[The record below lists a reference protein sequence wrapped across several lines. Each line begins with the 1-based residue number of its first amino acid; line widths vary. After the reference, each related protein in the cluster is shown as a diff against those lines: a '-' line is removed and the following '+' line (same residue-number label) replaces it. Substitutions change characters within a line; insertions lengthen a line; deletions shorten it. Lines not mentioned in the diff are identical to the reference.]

1 MVQLIAA
8 AAVGAVVLYSYSAF
22 RKHMDRLE
30 REDEQRKAE
39 KMPRGALEKDPVTGK
54 YRPKSN

>member
-30 REDEQRKAE
+30 REDEQRRAE
-39 KMPRGALEKDPVTGK
+39 RASRGALVKDPVTGK
-54 YRPKSN
+54 YRPRQD